1 MLHRTTLGR
10 HALEALCP
18 SRPNRVA
25 CNGCS
30 VSHWDR
36 QTSRGIKD
44 LHMTGPRLG
53 HQRGRGCSVEVPAL
67 AWAELVI
74 CSSCYMRCK
83 PVQGKPAQL
92 SRQFYAQAEWWRLCR
107 KTTLRRCLGRAGRSL
122 VWLALG
128 PVRRQ
133 VRVSLANCS
142 FVLAFCSFDCW
153 VLAQDSTVCC
163 REKRLNPRSENQGLA
178 QGGARFL

>member
-36 QTSRGIKD
+36 QTSRGIQD

-53 HQRGRGCSVEVPAL
+53 HHRGRGCSVEVPAL

-74 CSSCYMRCK
+74 CSSCYMHCK
-83 PVQGKPAQL
+83 PVQGKLAQL
-92 SRQFYAQAEWWRLCR
+92 SRLFYAQAEWWRLRR

-133 VRVSLANCS
+133 VLSGKWPVAPPLMLAESATPVAATAKPRARVIVPVPMPPAAL
-142 FVLAFCSFDCW
+142 
-153 VLAQDSTVCC
+153 
-163 REKRLNPRSENQGLA
+163 RP
-178 QGGARFL
+178 